1 MIVSFSSHY
10 GIVGILSFAILAS
23 CLQIQSARVLSEFIL
38 NFEPVFFDQHFL
50 KDQHRRSVR
59 SPMDRYF
66 TLQFTAF
73 KRVFRLKLKRDPWV
87 FAENTKFENSN
98 STVQYDKAR
107 VLSGFVEGTENDYVE
122 M

>member
-1 MIVSFSSHY
+1 
-10 GIVGILSFAILAS
+10 
-23 CLQIQSARVLSEFIL
+23 RVLNEFIL
-38 NFEPVFFDQHFL
+38 NFEPIFFDQHFL

-73 KRVFRLKLKRDPWV
+73 KRVFHLKLKRDPWV

-107 VLSGFVEGTENDYVE
+107 VLSGFVEGQ
-122 M
+122 